1 VLSAS
6 PERLKQF
13 VKQIQGYT
21 AIVSRYNFRIDHP
34 YAACLLSVRKRTLE
48 NDRSLPIS
56 LLRLEFE
63 IFWKEQSPNRLLR
76 SHGEIAC
83 RDLLVGKLIP
93 PSKDS
98 GQVVYGTALNLDGS
112 LDDPDC
118 WIAAINNK
126 PWVEIVFGDADPVD
140 SRNPFKSIRAFSIE
154 GWKIE
159 RYRYDRTAQ
168 WVSVAEAAD
177 AVCMSRST
185 LRRRVDELEADF
197 GSRLTRRTRGN
208 QRRIYLPLFL
218 NICCDDS

>member
-1 VLSAS
+1 M
-6 PERLKQF
+6 
-13 VKQIQGYT
+13 
-21 AIVSRYNFRIDHP
+21 SRYSFRIDHP
-34 YAACLLSVRKRTLE
+34 YAGCLLSVRKRPLE
-48 NDRSLPIS
+48 NDRSLAVS

-63 IFWKEQSPNRLLR
+63 VFWQEQCPKRLLR

-83 RDLLVGKLIP
+83 RDLLVGKLVP

-98 GQVVYGTALNLDGS
+98 GQLVYASALNLDGS

-118 WIAAINNK
+118 WIAAINK
-126 PWVEIVFGDADPVD
+126 QSWVEIVFGEVDPVD

-154 GWKIE
+154 GWKVE

-185 LRRRVDELEADF
+185 LRRRVDELEASF
-197 GSRLTRRTRGN
+197 GSRLIRRTRGN

-218 NICCDDS
+218 NICSDGS